1 MKKSLVATAV
11 SLWKGEDGAIISA
24 ELVLVMTIAVLA
36 MVVGLHKV
44 SLAVNAE
51 LNDVAE
57 AFGAISQ
64 TFCFDGIEGC
74 NARFS
79 GSSFNDHPDFCDCT
93 PLDTNVGHIKV
104 PEKCE

>member
-1 MKKSLVATAV
+1 MKTSLVAV
-11 SLWKGEDGAIISA
+11 GMSLWKSEDGAIISA

-36 MVVGLHKV
+36 MIVGLHKV

-64 TFCFDGIEGC
+64 TFCFEGVSVC
-74 NARFS
+74 NACVS
-79 GSSFNDHPDFCDCT
+79 GSSFNDHPDFCDCAR
-93 PLDTNVGHIKV
+93 LEQVGHIHA